1 MMNINILQQVFLRQ
15 PVSIGTSED
24 APIEGLLCFFAGLRP
39 LNFYKLQPFIGYRP
53 GAGVKSRGILRNGET
68 VLMMSEASRTQGL
81 TTTDTCIGLPAR
93 S

>member
-1 MMNINILQQVFLRQ
+1 MGM
-15 PVSIGTSED
+15 PIGGS
-24 APIEGLLCFFAGLRP
+24 LCFFAELHP
-39 LNFYKLQPFIGYRP
+39 LIFYKLQPFIGYGP

-68 VLMMSEASRTQGL
+68 VLMMSEASRTQSL